1 VQKRVSGNASQY
13 HKARPS
19 LERLESFAVPAPNH
33 SDEKLR
39 LLRAGALS
47 SIRWL
52 IHGFST
58 RSGGTSD
65 AYGGH
70 ALNLGYTKDDTHAA
84 VDQNR
89 ALLLRSLGAVN
100 AEGMQWPLVR
110 LRQVHSD
117 VIHRIDHPAEQL
129 LTGDGLV
136 TDIPHL
142 LLAVQT
148 ADCLPVLLVDLKH
161 KAVGA
166 FHAGW
171 RGILARIVEKGVG
184 AMRFHFGSEP
194 RELGA
199 AIGPGIAAC
208 CYAVGEEVRDRFHAQ
223 FAYSGELF
231 REVTESDPVREKYPL
246 LFMTARAPGHN
257 EAGRTIYLDLREAS
271 RRQLLAAGLRAA
283 NITALHFC
291 TACRTDLFFSH
302 RADKGVTGRQMG
314 VVGISDL

>member
-1 VQKRVSGNASQY
+1 
-13 HKARPS
+13 
-19 LERLESFAVPAPNH
+19 VPAPSRH
-33 SDEKLR
+33 APDKELR
-39 LLRAGALS
+39 LLRADAFSRIG
-47 SIRWL
+47 WL

-58 RSGGTSD
+58 RRGGASD

-70 ALNLGYTKDDTHAA
+70 ALNLGYTKHDIHAA
-84 VDQNR
+84 VDANR
-89 ALLLRSLGAVN
+89 ALLLRALGAVN
-100 AEGMQWPLVR
+100 AEGKPWPLVR

-117 VIHRIDHPAEQL
+117 LIHRVDHPPEQL

-136 TDIPHL
+136 TDTPHL

-148 ADCLPVLLVDLKH
+148 ADCLPVLLVDCKR

-171 RGILARIVEKGVG
+171 RGTLARVVEKGVG
-184 AMRFHFGSEP
+184 AMRLHFGSEP
-194 RELGA
+194 GDLRV

-223 FAYSGELF
+223 FAYAGDLF

-246 LFMTARAPGHN
+246 LFMTARAPGHS
-257 EAGRTIYLDLREAS
+257 EAGRTIYLDLREAN
-271 RRQLLAAGLRAA
+271 RRQLLAAGLQPGSIAA
-283 NITALHFC
+283 LDFC

-302 RADKGVTGRQMG
+302 RAEKGLTGRQMG
-314 VVGISDL
+314 VVGICD